1 MDQSRGWASASTVTR
16 HSGREPSTTHTSRVI
31 ASSAGVQNEP
41 RPIAEEHERCDGQ
54 RVPENLVLQPGPE
67 LEVYIAERA
76 ERVANRSVRPEEDN
90 ILKIST
96 DARKAALDVR
106 MVGGDRP
113 NGPTKIDAV
122 AHQVLRI

>member
-1 MDQSRGWASASTVTR
+1 M
-16 HSGREPSTTHTSRVI
+16 
-31 ASSAGVQNEP
+31 
-41 RPIAEEHERCDGQ
+41 
-54 RVPENLVLQPGPE
+54 LQPGPE